1 MTEPLPPD
9 LIAPLPGDGPTL
21 PTTDY
26 EVALESLN
34 QWQIAWKKFRRHR
47 LALVGSVIFG
57 VMIFL
62 AVFGPVLWPYNRLDL
77 KPVTQSGGSP
87 PGWLRSPFSLADPF
101 GTDDGGR
108 SVFVLTVNGARLSML
123 IGVGTTAIA
132 VTIGVVIGS
141 FAGFFGGRV
150 DGFLM
155 RFVDLM
161 LTIPF
166 LFVILVAARFFGAGD
181 PIILTVIFGLLFWPG
196 LARLVRALFL
206 SLREQDFVAAA
217 RAVGVS
223 DTRITFRHILPNALG
238 PIIVSAT
245 LLVAAAIVTEAFV
258 SFLNFGLKAQDISWG
273 NALSRAQDVQSR
285 GNWWWAFF
293 PGMAIALTVTA
304 INFMGDGLRDA
315 LDPRSRE

>member
-9 LIAPLPGDGPTL
+9 LIDPLGATPPR
-21 PTTDY
+21 PAADY
-26 EVALESLN
+26 EVSLESLN
-34 QWQIAWKKFRRHR
+34 QWQIAWRRFKRHR
-47 LALVGSVIFG
+47 LALIGAVIFG

-62 AVFGPVLWPYNRLDL
+62 AIFGPILWPYDRLDL

-87 PGWLRSPFSLADPF
+87 PGWLRSPLTFADPF
-101 GTDDGGR
+101 GTDNGGR
-108 SVFVLTVNGARLSML
+108 SVFVLVVNGARLSMA
-123 IGVGTTAIA
+123 IGVFTMLIA
-132 VTIGVVIGS
+132 VTIGIVIGS
-141 FAGFFGGRV
+141 IAGYAGGRV
-150 DGFLM
+150 DGLLM

-166 LFVILVAARFFGAGD
+166 LFVILVSARFFGAGD
-181 PIILTVIFGLLFWPG
+181 PIALIAIFGLLFWPG

-206 SLREQDFVAAA
+206 SLREQDFVQAA

-223 DTRITFRHILPNALG
+223 DARITFRHILPNALG

-245 LLVAAAIVTEAFV
+245 LLVAGAIVTEAFV
-258 SFLNFGLKAQDISWG
+258 SYLNFGLKAQDISWG
-273 NALSRAQDVQSR
+273 NALSNAQSVQVL

-293 PGMAIALTVTA
+293 PGMAIALTVIS

>member
-1 MTEPLPPD
+1 
-9 LIAPLPGDGPTL
+9 
-21 PTTDY
+21 
-26 EVALESLN
+26 
-34 QWQIAWKKFRRHR
+34 
-47 LALVGSVIFG
+47 
-57 VMIFL
+57 MIFL
-62 AVFGPVLWPYNRLDL
+62 AVFGPIIWPYNRLDL
-77 KPVTQSGGSP
+77 HPVTQSGGSP

-132 VTIGVVIGS
+132 VTIGVIVGS

-150 DGFLM
+150 DGLLM

-181 PIILTVIFGLLFWPG
+181 PIVLTLIFGLLFWPG

-206 SLREQDFVAAA
+206 SLREQDFVQAA

-223 DTRITFRHILPNALG
+223 DIADHLPAHPAQRPRADHRLG
-238 PIIVSAT
+238 HPPGGRGDRDRGLRELPELRAEGAGHQLGQRAVRTPRASRSWAT
-245 LLVAAAIVTEAFV
+245 GGGR
-258 SFLNFGLKAQDISWG
+258 S
-273 NALSRAQDVQSR
+273 SR
-285 GNWWWAFF
+285 GW
-293 PGMAIALTVTA
+293 P
-304 INFMGDGLRDA
+304 
-315 LDPRSRE
+315 SR